1 MKGLLLKDYYLIKS
15 VLFIIALIFAII
27 GGGISFLTSP
37 WAICIIATIMLGMI
51 SVTTINM
58 DKTSGWRKAACVL
71 PVSKKTA
78 LDSKYVLYL
87 LLSGIGFTLGMVLS
101 VIPSLMKNQLDLST
115 ILLFASIS
123 VAMALLAGSITI
135 PCCFLLS
142 EEKNMVSLLAAYPLS
157 TFIIAGSSLLF
168 EDKQITCIITAV
180 LGILFYALSWI
191 LARKFISYR
200 DIT

>member
-15 VLFIIALIFAII
+15 VLYIILVVFAIVGI
-27 GGGISFLTSP
+27 GMSFLAST
-37 WAICIIATIMLGMI
+37 WVLAVLATVMLGMI

-58 DKTSGWRKAACVL
+58 DKTSGWRKAACLL

-78 LDSKYVLYL
+78 LDSRYVLYF

-115 ILLFASIS
+115 ILLFTSIS

-157 TFIIAGSSLLF
+157 TFIIAGSALLF
-168 EDKQITCIITAV
+168 EDRQITCIITAV